1 MNSQLA
7 VDAAALRLFFTDD
20 VYLVNNTDSQNDT
33 LVSAVPDT
41 PAGVSENFVAG
52 SVPETPVIKPQS
64 PSVVAEPVAAYVRQP
79 VEFKFLGK
87 NKRNILILV
96 NDEHNEVSDE
106 PGRELLRKIVKSVN
120 LSANDFALLNYAGY
134 KGTGFKQ
141 LQEYFSCTFV
151 FAFGVTPAEL
161 SLPAHP
167 EHSIIL
173 EGDVKMIFSAE
184 LRILEQNAA
193 GKKALWGSIQSL
205 GL

>member
-1 MNSQLA
+1 MNSQLT

-20 VYLVNNTDSQNDT
+20 IYLVNDPGNQHDGS
-33 LVSAVPDT
+33 SAVQDVIVGIT
-41 PAGVSENFVAG
+41 ENSVAG
-52 SVPETPVIKPQS
+52 SVPAIPIIKQQIPAL
-64 PSVVAEPVAAYVRQP
+64 VAEPAVSFVQQQ

-141 LQEYFSCTFV
+141 LQEYFSCALV

-167 EHSIIL
+167 EHSIVL
-173 EGDVKMIFSAE
+173 EGGIRMIFSAE

-193 GKKALWGSIQSL
+193 GKKALWGSLQSL

>member
-1 MNSQLA
+1 MNSQLT

-20 VYLVNNTDSQNDT
+20 IYMVNYTDSQYDT
-33 LVSAVPDT
+33 SAVGSGT
-41 PAGVSENFVAG
+41 IAGVGGN
-52 SVPETPVIKPQS
+52 PVSGPIPSIPLIKPQITALA
-64 PSVVAEPVAAYVRQP
+64 AEPATSSVQQP

-106 PGRELLRKIVKSVN
+106 SGRELLRKIVKSVN
-120 LSANDFALLNYAGY
+120 LSANDFALLNYAGC

-141 LQEYFSCTFV
+141 LQEYFSCALV
-151 FAFGVTPAEL
+151 FAFGVSPAEL

-167 EHSIIL
+167 EHSVVS
-173 EGDVKMIFSAE
+173 EGGVRMIFSAE
-184 LRILEQNAA
+184 LRVLDQNAA
-193 GKKALWGSIQSL
+193 GKKALWGSLQSL

>member
-1 MNSQLA
+1 MNSQLT

-20 VYLVNNTDSQNDT
+20 IYLINDADRQHDT
-33 LVSAVPDT
+33 SAVVQN
-41 PAGVSENFVAG
+41 AMVSITENLITG
-52 SVPETPVIKPQS
+52 SMPEIPEIKSQI
-64 PSVVAEPVAAYVRQP
+64 PSLVAEPVASLVQQP
-79 VEFKFLGK
+79 VAFKFLGK

-96 NDEHNEVSDE
+96 NDENNEVSDE

-141 LQEYFSCTFV
+141 LQEYFSCTLV

-167 EHSIIL
+167 EHAIIS
-173 EGDVKMIFSAE
+173 EGNVRMIFSAE
-184 LRILEQNAA
+184 LRVLEQHAA
-193 GKKALWGSIQSL
+193 GKKALWGSLQSL